1 MSQTVVE
8 RATDNVVESAQQA
21 SRATD
26 AIADVIDN
34 SVEPVKHTAKQGC
47 DVAEEFLN
55 ETACR
60 LRRHL
65 ALTVV
70 ATLTTG
76 VVAGVLI
83 GRVLRQ
89 RSAGD

>member
-8 RATDNVVESAQQA
+8 RTTDNVVESARQA

-34 SVEPVKHTAKQGC
+34 GVGAVGHTVKQSC

-55 ETACR
+55 ETACC
-60 LRRHL
+60 LQRHL

-70 ATLTTG
+70 ASLATG
-76 VVAGVLI
+76 VVAGAII

-89 RSAGD
+89 R

>member
-26 AIADVIDN
+26 VIDN
-34 SVEPVKHTAKQGC
+34 GVGAVRHTVKQGC
-47 DVAEEFLN
+47 DVAEEFLD

-70 ATLTTG
+70 ATLATG
-76 VVAGVLI
+76 VVAGALI

-89 RSAGD
+89 RSACN